1 MKPIARGKQ
10 IGRALARLAL
20 AGAAVVATTQASPA
34 WPADGEIVI
43 RANAIEPHVFH
54 ATMGQRVNFVK
65 RVDLPVHVEFG
76 LDPRQH
82 HVVQI
87 PATGPIWAVFNRPGT
102 HPYIVHV
109 YATKA
114 TTTMHG
120 IVEVVEDPEHPGVL
134 ETCPAVVMGECIE
147 P

>member
-76 LDPRQH
+76 LDRSESTRLNSSHIQKSRMPSS
-82 HVVQI
+82 
-87 PATGPIWAVFNRPGT
+87 A
-102 HPYIVHV
+102 
-109 YATKA
+109 
-114 TTTMHG
+114 
-120 IVEVVEDPEHPGVL
+120 
-134 ETCPAVVMGECIE
+134 
-147 P
+147 